1 MQTEPSR
8 AFGVRPRTGSGW
20 GRPATMTL
28 QEFLQVIDITYRHSA
43 EVHVRHQSPMHVV
56 VPLACTR
63 VLQSP
68 RPAALLVHCRAE
80 VKLKLHKPHVR
91 ELQLQAHVRELRL

>member
-1 MQTEPSR
+1 
-8 AFGVRPRTGSGW
+8 
-20 GRPATMTL
+20 
-28 QEFLQVIDITYRHSA
+28 
-43 EVHVRHQSPMHVV
+43 MHVV

-80 VKLKLHKPHVR
+80 VKSKLHKPHVR

>member
-1 MQTEPSR
+1 
-8 AFGVRPRTGSGW
+8 
-20 GRPATMTL
+20 
-28 QEFLQVIDITYRHSA
+28 
-43 EVHVRHQSPMHVV
+43 MHVV

-68 RPAALLVHCRAE
+68 RPAALLVHCAE

>member
-1 MQTEPSR
+1 MKYQSLFVLASTE
-8 AFGVRPRTGSGW
+8 
-20 GRPATMTL
+20 
-28 QEFLQVIDITYRHSA
+28 DIIYQHSA

-80 VKLKLHKPHVR
+80 VKSKLHKPHVR